1 MVKEA
6 EENVRG
12 LKETHRSAGR
22 QMRRERKGKIMTQD
36 CVWFSSGMFVR
47 GNKQLVLQE

>member
-1 MVKEA
+1 MKEA
-6 EENVRG
+6 EGNVRG

-22 QMRRERKGKIMTQD
+22 QMRRERKGRIM
-36 CVWFSSGMFVR
+36 CVVLIWDVCP